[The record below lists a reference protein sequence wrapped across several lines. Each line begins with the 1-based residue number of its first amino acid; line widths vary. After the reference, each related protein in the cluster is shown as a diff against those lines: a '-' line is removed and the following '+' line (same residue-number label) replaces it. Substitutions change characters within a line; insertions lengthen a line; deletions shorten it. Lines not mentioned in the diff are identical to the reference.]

1 VPAAHGRASGL
12 AGAVETYQYQLPLDL
27 QVRDHPG
34 ESMPIGDYFT
44 MTSDSGEISYR
55 PTCHY
60 AYYPADDAM
69 LSWHELL
76 GNPAQPQRTHENA
89 AGLQVTSA
97 VLAGS
102 SEMSSSSSRAGR
114 R

>member
-1 VPAAHGRASGL
+1 
-12 AGAVETYQYQLPLDL
+12 
-27 QVRDHPG
+27 
-34 ESMPIGDYFT
+34 MPIGDHFT

-102 SEMSSSSSRAGR
+102 SETSSSSSRAGR

>member
-1 VPAAHGRASGL
+1 
-12 AGAVETYQYQLPLDL
+12 
-27 QVRDHPG
+27 
-34 ESMPIGDYFT
+34 MPIGDYFT

-69 LSWHELL
+69 RSL
-76 GNPAQPQRTHENA
+76 GNPAQPHRTHENA

-97 VLAGS
+97 VKDIGPTIRGS
-102 SEMSSSSSRAGR
+102 SEMSSSTSRAGR